1 MLEARTASQNKYMSD
16 YTSSP
21 SPSVTSIGQRRL
33 HRSTKQRMV
42 AGVAGGLAEYLD
54 ADPAAVR
61 IGFVALSLLLG
72 GVGGPILYLLA
83 WAILPEE

>member
-1 MLEARTASQNKYMSD
+1 M
-16 YTSSP
+16 P
-21 SPSVTSIGQRRL
+21 VGQRRL

-42 AGVAGGLAEYLD
+42 AGVLGGMAEYLD
-54 ADPAAVR
+54 VDPAAAR